1 MPSPSELQPGL
12 WSWERRHPEWH
23 PRGFETVASYAL
35 VGEDGTLLVDPL
47 LDPDEPGLLDDL
59 VAGPV
64 RILITL
70 PYHTRSAEP
79 LAARYGA
86 TMHGHPNVSS
96 RLQDGTPFQPL
107 APGTALDGVEAFA
120 VGSPP
125 RTELPLHLPA
135 ARAMAFGDVVV
146 EHRGALRVWIQEPLT
161 AKRLDWYERRYKP
174 TLARIVD
181 AVPDVERVLVTHG
194 EPVLEGGHAALRAAL
209 EAPPWYHGPS

>member
-12 WSWERRHPEWH
+12 FFWERRHPDWH
-23 PRGFETVASYAL
+23 PRGFETVGSYAL
-35 VGEDGTLLVDPL
+35 VGDDGTVLVDPL
-47 LDPDEPGLLDDL
+47 LDDGEADLLDDI
-59 VAGPV
+59 VSGPV

-79 LAARYGA
+79 IAARYGA
-86 TMHGHPNVSS
+86 TIHGHPNVTS
-96 RLQDGTPFQPL
+96 RLEDGTSFAPL

-135 ARAMAFGDVVV
+135 ARAIAFGDVVV
-146 EHRGALRVWIQEPLT
+146 EHGGALRVWIQEPLT
-161 AKRLDWYERRYKP
+161 DKRLDWYERRYKP

-181 AVPDVERVLVTHG
+181 AVPEVERVLVTHG
-194 EPVLEGGHAALRAAL
+194 QPVLKDGHAALRAAL
-209 EAPPWYHGPS
+209 AAPPWYHGSA